1 MATIRQLSSGNWNA
15 QVRVKGKPAQSKT
28 FPTEEAAQQWARQQE
43 ALTKEHKSHT
53 IYSLGMSYCQARLL
67 GRGSHKHALQ
77 IVEHLAKAFPQPIQ
91 DITPQQIN
99 AYKLERLKTVK
110 PATCRTQLA
119 FMSRLY
125 RWAKRELLIDIANPL
140 ADIALPQASKSSD
153 KVVSKGE
160 LFLVL
165 EHLSPAMR
173 LIAEL
178 AYETAMRRSEIVK
191 LTIEHIHLE
200 DRIADVIDGKNGT
213 RSVPLTLRAVELLQA
228 AIQRAKAKHIPK
240 GRIFNITPHSVSTAV
255 RRARQKAKLDSSVR
269 LHQLRHTRITN
280 VAKKGFNNAQIMIVS
295 GHRDTRSVARYSH
308 LNAKDVLH
316 LID

>member
-28 FPTEEAAQQWARQQE
+28 FPTEEAAQQWAKQQE

-67 GRGSHKHALQ
+67 GKGSYHHALQ
-77 IVEHLAKAFPQPIQ
+77 LVEQLSKAFPQPIQ

-99 AYKLERLKTVK
+99 TYKLERLKTVK

-125 RWAKRELLIDIANPL
+125 RWAKRELLIEVANPL
-140 ADIALPQASKSSD
+140 EDIALPQASKSSD
-153 KVVSKGE
+153 KVVSQGE

-165 EHLSPAMR
+165 QHLSPAMR
-173 LIAEL
+173 LITEI

-191 LTIEHIHLE
+191 LTVEHVHLTE
-200 DRIADVIDGKNGT
+200 RIADVVDGKNGT

-228 AIQRAKAKHIPK
+228 AMQRAKAKRIPK
-240 GRIFNITPHSVSTAV
+240 GRIFNITPHSVTTAV
-255 RRARQKAKLDSSVR
+255 RRARQKANLPDTVR